1 VNDEYPYEIDNAV
14 TEKLRSRDALAAWDA
29 LHELAD
35 AILDRAISLSA
46 ARPKL
51 EARLLSLLKHLVDTG
66 APLTVDP
73 ELARR
78 TIIERLR
85 KPAALEDVLDEF
97 RALVHDILAPCRFD
111 DYLGVERQRLSAYLE
126 TIARKRLKRRSGA
139 TGTVDDNSKDRTSG
153 IVGNTDRHF
162 VTPVT
167 AEPRASER
175 VGEPRTRSPRGGRC
189 A

>member
-139 TGTVDDNSKDRTSG
+139 TGTVEMSRCPTGVNSSIKSMVSASRRSFLLVPQRTSR
-153 IVGNTDRHF
+153 D
-162 VTPVT
+162 
-167 AEPRASER
+167 SESTSST
-175 VGEPRTRSPRGGRC
+175 V